1 MVLSTKMD
9 SACVKIFQA
18 VSVTNGSYI
27 WWQDGD
33 GDVSNSSAGVGFV
46 VALLYS
52 ETRPFLDQVSP
63 Q

>member
-1 MVLSTKMD
+1 MD
-9 SACVKIFQA
+9 SACVQMFRA
-18 VSVTNGSYI
+18 VPVTNGDGI
-27 WWQDGD
+27 WWHDGD